1 MNARV
6 KIMSSVIESN
16 RDPEAILTLNQNSQ
30 LFEVDDEAQN
40 ANRQKKNTLAPL
52 DNFNSN

>member
-52 DNFNSN
+52 VNFNSN